1 MEILF
6 NIAIGV
12 LAAAIGVAVTIIVH
26 RSMAKTRAKQIIADA
41 EREAEDLKRT
51 KELQGREEALKI
63 TSDAEKS
70 PTSAC
75 RRFRAMRL
83 A

>member
-41 EREAEDLKRT
+41 EREAEDLKAYQRVA
-51 KELQGREEALKI
+51 G
-63 TSDAEKS
+63 
-70 PTSAC
+70 
-75 RRFRAMRL
+75 
-83 A
+83 